1 MVEEFGNDVT
11 QLISSLSGTEYTVP
25 TYLSEGER
33 IPLMYHYF
41 YITIVCLFGVQCRP
55 LCTLMLIVAARSNST
70 GYMKI

>member
-33 IPLMYHYF
+33 MEYFCQQELLLTDRMSSRDCSKIIISLMNCFRH
-41 YITIVCLFGVQCRP
+41 V
-55 LCTLMLIVAARSNST
+55 
-70 GYMKI
+70 